1 MVPFSSNCV
10 LKLSVVNMNTEQEHF
25 LREEF
30 LTLSINGA
38 LRRSHTYSQSASA
51 KDKGNFRE
59 ELRRELKK
67 IAAEYTTTVA
77 AQTHL
82 SNIQRL
88 ADALT
93 SKYSRFLLS
102 GRFRIGIAQKAL
114 NLYLKYL
121 WCLGLIPLPPHCP
134 FDKRITN
141 QLPECAD
148 LKWTLIN
155 TIDDYMKLV
164 KAATKIAAPKSL
176 SEWELRAWKKV

>member
-1 MVPFSSNCV
+1 
-10 LKLSVVNMNTEQEHF
+10 MNAEQEHF

-30 LTLSINGA
+30 LTMSINGA
-38 LRRSHTYSQSASA
+38 LRRSYTYSPQSASD
-51 KDKGNFRE
+51 KDRVNFRE

-82 SNIQRL
+82 SSIQGL

-93 SKYSRFLLS
+93 SKYSRFLVG

-134 FDKRITN
+134 FDQIIID
-141 QLPECAD
+141 QLPGCAD
-148 LKWTLIN
+148 LRWTLIN
-155 TIDDYMKLV
+155 TIDDYIKLV
-164 KAATKIAAPKSL
+164 KVATKRATPKSL
-176 SEWELRAWKKV
+176 SEWELQEWTRLNKPSKS